1 MIDSILLFIEIL
13 GVVSFAVAGALVA
26 IDRETDIFGVVFLS
40 LMTCF
45 GGGIIRD
52 ITIGRNPPA
61 FFREIAYQVAIGTA
75 VALIVFILASLFKK
89 QYASRTKLVRDVNNY
104 IDALAIGIFSVS
116 GVRTCLDFFASNGED
131 AGFLLCAV
139 LGMMSAV
146 GGGMI
151 RDLILRDIPFIL
163 RKRVYA
169 LAALFGASLYYVMV
183 VMIKPGDKVF
193 EVVSQIFCIIVVVVI
208 RVLATKLKWNLPK
221 AINFSEMRETEADKK
236 AENEPQIMVK

>member
-1 MIDSILLFIEIL
+1 MIDTILLIIEII
-13 GVVSFAVAGALVA
+13 GVISFSVAGSIIA
-26 IDRETDIFGVVFLS
+26 IKKETDIFGVVFLA

-61 FFREIAYQVAIGTA
+61 FFRSLIYQVAIATV
-75 VALIVFILASLFKK
+75 VALLVFILASLFKR
-89 QYASRTKLVRDVNNY
+89 QYVKNITLVADLNNY
-104 IDALAIGIFSVS
+104 IDALAIGIYSVS
-116 GVRTCLDFFASNGED
+116 GVQICLEFFAAKNEN

-139 LGMMSAV
+139 MGMMTAV

-163 RKRVYA
+163 RKRIYA
-169 LAALFGASLYYVMV
+169 LATLIGASLYYLLV
-183 VMIKPGDKVF
+183 VVIFPGHPVL
-193 EVVSQIFCIIVVVVI
+193 EVVSRIACIALVFVI

-221 AINFSEMRETEADKK
+221 AIIFSEMEEQMSEKAPEALLK
-236 AENEPQIMVK
+236 

>member
-1 MIDSILLFIEIL
+1 MLEGILLTIEIL
-13 GVVSFAVAGALVA
+13 GVISFAVAGAIVA
-26 IDRETDIFGVVFLS
+26 INKETDIFGVVFLS

-52 ITIGRNPPA
+52 ITIGRRPPA
-61 FFREIAYQVAIGTA
+61 FFRELWYQVLIGLG
-75 VALIVFILASLFKK
+75 VALLVFVLARLFQKHYIER
-89 QYASRTKLVRDVNNY
+89 QQLVVDINNY

-116 GVRTCLDFFASNGED
+116 GVRTCLDFFAARGQH
-131 AGFLLCAV
+131 AGFILCAT

-169 LAALFGASLYYVMV
+169 LAALIGASLYYILV
-183 VMIKPGDKVF
+183 VKAFPGNLALD
-193 EVVSQIFCIIVVVVI
+193 VVCQVVCISLVVLI
-208 RVLATKLKWNLPK
+208 RILATKLKWNLPK
-221 AINFSEMRETEADKK
+221 AIKFSELEKK
-236 AENEPQIMVK
+236 NEEKAS

>member
-1 MIDSILLFIEIL
+1 MAQNVLLAIEII
-13 GVVSFAVAGALVA
+13 GVISFAVAGAIVA
-26 IDRETDIFGVVFLS
+26 IDKETDIFGVLFLS

-52 ITIGRNPPA
+52 ITIGRHPPA
-61 FFREIAYQVAIGTA
+61 FFRELWYQVLIAIG
-75 VALIVFILASLFKK
+75 VALLVFILAMLFKK
-89 QYASRTKLVRDVNNY
+89 QYVKREQMVLDINNY

-116 GVRTCLDFFASNGED
+116 GVQTCLDFFAAKGQS
-131 AGFLLCAV
+131 AGFIVCAT

-146 GGGMI
+146 GGGMV

-169 LAALFGASLYYVMV
+169 LAALVGASLYYILV
-183 VMIKPGDKVF
+183 VKVF
-193 EVVSQIFCIIVVVVI
+193 DFNEVAKVISQVGCIALVVLI

-221 AINFSEMRETEADKK
+221 AIKFSELREGG
-236 AENEPQIMVK
+236 AEKDA

>member
-1 MIDSILLFIEIL
+1 MLDTILLAIEIV
-13 GVVSFAVAGALVA
+13 GVISFAVAGSIVA
-26 IDRETDIFGVVFLS
+26 IDKETDLFGVVFLA

-52 ITIGRNPPA
+52 ITIGRSPPA
-61 FFREIAYQVAIGTA
+61 FFRGLTYQVAIGA
-75 VALIVFILASLFKK
+75 CVALLVFMLARIFKK
-89 QYASRTKLVRDVNNY
+89 QYVRRAKLVLDINNY
-104 IDALAIGIFSVS
+104 IDALAIGIYSVS
-116 GVRTCLDFFASNGED
+116 GVKLCLDFFGQKGER

-139 LGMMSAV
+139 LGMMTAV

-169 LAALFGASLYYVMV
+169 LAALTGASLYYLLVAV
-183 VMIKPGDKVF
+183 IFPNDKVL
-193 EVVSQIFCIIVVVVI
+193 EIVSQIVCIAIVFVI

-221 AINFSEMRETEADKK
+221 AIIFAQIKEEEQDKSE
-236 AENEPQIMVK
+236 EPLLK

>member
-1 MIDSILLFIEIL
+1 MIDTILLSIELL
-13 GVVSFAVAGALVA
+13 GVISFAVAGAIVA
-26 IDRETDIFGVVFLS
+26 IDKETDLFGVVFLS

-61 FFREIAYQVAIGTA
+61 FFRELSYQVVIATA
-75 VALIVFILASLFKK
+75 VALAVFIFATIFKRHYVK
-89 QYASRTKLVRDVNNY
+89 REQLVLSVNNY

-116 GVRTCLDFFASNGED
+116 GVQTCLDFFAERSLH
-131 AGFLLCAV
+131 AGFLLCSV

-169 LAALFGASLYYVMV
+169 LAALIGASLYYLLVTV
-183 VMIKPGDKVF
+183 IWPDGKIS
-193 EVVSQIFCIIVVVVI
+193 EVISQILCITVVVVI
-208 RVLATKLKWNLPK
+208 RVLATRLKWNLPK
-221 AINFSEMRETEADKK
+221 AIRFSEVREEAGEK
-236 AENEPQIMVK
+236 EPESLLK

>member
-1 MIDSILLFIEIL
+1 MIDTILLSIEII
-13 GVVSFAVAGALVA
+13 GVISFAVAGAIVA
-26 IDRETDIFGVVFLS
+26 IDKETDLFGVVFLS

-61 FFREIAYQVAIGTA
+61 FFRELTYQVVIAVS
-75 VALIVFILASLFKK
+75 VALTIFILASIFKRH
-89 QYASRTKLVRDVNNY
+89 YAKREHLVTSVNNY

-116 GVRTCLDFFASNGED
+116 GVQTCMDFFAEKGES

-169 LAALFGASLYYVMV
+169 LAALIGASLYYLLV
-183 VMIKPGDKVF
+183 VEVFPGNLVA
-193 EVVSQIFCIIVVVVI
+193 EVISQIGCICLVVLI
-208 RVLATKLKWNLPK
+208 RILATKLKWNLPK
-221 AINFSEMRETEADKK
+221 AIKFSEIRDNETEEKPEMLLK
-236 AENEPQIMVK
+236 

>member
-1 MIDSILLFIEIL
+1 MIDQILLAIEIV
-13 GVVSFAVAGALVA
+13 GVISFAVAGAIVA
-26 IDRETDIFGVVFLS
+26 IDKETDVFGVVFLS

-52 ITIGRNPPA
+52 ITIGKHPPA
-61 FFREIAYQVAIGTA
+61 FFRELTYQVFIGLG
-75 VALIVFILASLFKK
+75 VALLVFVLARLFKREYVKRESSILA
-89 QYASRTKLVRDVNNY
+89 VNNY

-116 GVRTCLDFFASNGED
+116 GVQTCLDFFGEPD
-131 AGFLLCAV
+131 QQAGFVLCSV

-169 LAALFGASLYYVMV
+169 LAALIGASLYYISV
-183 VMIKPGDKVF
+183 VWLFPNDKLA
-193 EVVSQIFCIIVVVVI
+193 EVISQLVCIGLVVVI
-208 RVLATKLKWNLPK
+208 RVLATKFKWNLPK
-221 AINFSEMRETEADKK
+221 AIKFSELR
-236 AENEPQIMVK
+236 ENEENV

>member
-1 MIDSILLFIEIL
+1 MFNSIFLAIEIL
-13 GVVSFAVAGALVA
+13 GVISFAVAGAIVA
-26 IDRETDIFGVVFLS
+26 IDKETDIFGVVFLS

-52 ITIGRNPPA
+52 ITIGKNPPS
-61 FFREIAYQVAIGTA
+61 FFRELDYQVLIAIG
-75 VALIVFILASLFKK
+75 VALLVFVLARVFKRK
-89 QYASRTKLVRDVNNY
+89 YIEKEQLVLNINNY

-116 GVRTCLDFFASNGED
+116 GVQTCLNFFTASGRE
-131 AGFLLCAV
+131 AGFMLCAI

-169 LAALFGASLYYVMV
+169 LAALIGASLYYVLIIRV
-183 VMIKPGDKVF
+183 FPGNPYAKVI
-193 EVVSQIFCIIVVVVI
+193 SQIGCILLVVLI
-208 RVLATKLKWNLPK
+208 RVLATKLEWDLPK
-221 AINFSEMRETEADKK
+221 AIEFSKFEAEEAEKDTELMSK
-236 AENEPQIMVK
+236 

>member
-1 MIDSILLFIEIL
+1 MIESVLLAINII
-13 GVVSFAVAGALVA
+13 GVISFAVAGAIVA
-26 IDRETDIFGVVFLS
+26 IDKETDIFGVVFLS
-40 LMTCF
+40 LITCF

-61 FFREIAYQVAIGTA
+61 FFRDLKYQVLLGVC
-75 VALIVFILASLFKK
+75 VALLVFTLAKLFQKHYIK
-89 QYASRTKLVRDVNNY
+89 HEQAVLDVNNY

-116 GVRTCLDFFASNGED
+116 GVQTCREFFALNNQR
-131 AGFLLCAV
+131 AGFLLCAT

-169 LAALFGASLYYVMV
+169 LAALIGASLYYILV
-183 VMIKPGDKVF
+183 VEIFPNNMIA
-193 EVVSQIFCIIVVVVI
+193 EVASQIGCICLVVLI

-221 AINFSEMRETEADKK
+221 AIKFSELREEEETK
-236 AENEPQIMVK
+236 EPETLVK

>member
-1 MIDSILLFIEIL
+1 
-13 GVVSFAVAGALVA
+13 
-26 IDRETDIFGVVFLS
+26 
-40 LMTCF
+40 MTCF

-61 FFREIAYQVAIGTA
+61 FFRELGYQVVIATA
-75 VALIVFILASLFKK
+75 VALLIFILASAFKRH
-89 QYASRTKLVRDVNNY
+89 YVSNEERVLAVNNY

-116 GVRTCLDFFASNGED
+116 GVETCLGFFASRGEN
-131 AGFLLCAV
+131 AGFLVCAV

-169 LAALFGASLYYVMV
+169 LAALIGASLYYFLAVIVFADNEVMQ
-183 VMIKPGDKVF
+183 MLS
-193 EVVSQIFCIIVVVVI
+193 EIFCICLVVVI
-208 RVLATKLKWNLPK
+208 RVLATRLKWNLPK
-221 AINFSEMRETEADKK
+221 AIRFSELRAEEGEKEPETLLK
-236 AENEPQIMVK
+236 

>member
-1 MIDSILLFIEIL
+1 MIDSILLSIEII
-13 GVVSFAVAGALVA
+13 GVISFAVAGAIVA
-26 IDRETDIFGVVFLS
+26 IDRETDLFGVVFLS

-61 FFREIAYQVAIGTA
+61 FFRELSYQVAIATA
-75 VALIVFILASLFKK
+75 VALAVFILASVFKR
-89 QYASRTKLVRDVNNY
+89 QYVKREELVTSVNNY

-116 GVRTCLDFFASNGED
+116 GVGTCLDFFASRGQS

-169 LAALFGASLYYVMV
+169 LAALIGASLYYLLAAVIFVNNEVMQV
-183 VMIKPGDKVF
+183 IS
-193 EVVSQIFCIIVVVVI
+193 EVLCIGIVVLI
-208 RVLATKLKWNLPK
+208 RVLATRRKWNLPK
-221 AINFSEMRETEADKK
+221 AIRFSEIKEDEEKQPEIT
-236 AENEPQIMVK
+236 VK

>member
-1 MIDSILLFIEIL
+1 MLNSILLAIEIV
-13 GVVSFAVAGALVA
+13 GVISFAVAGAIVA
-26 IDRETDIFGVVFLS
+26 IDKETDIFGVVFLS

-52 ITIGRNPPA
+52 ITIGRHPPA
-61 FFREIAYQVAIGTA
+61 FFRELRYQVVIG
-75 VALIVFILASLFKK
+75 VCDALLVFTLASLFKK
-89 QYASRTKLVRDVNNY
+89 HYVEREQMVLSINNY

-116 GVRTCLDFFASNGED
+116 GVQTCIDFFAKRGQP
-131 AGFLLCAV
+131 AGFILCAT

-169 LAALFGASLYYVMV
+169 LAALIGSSLYYILAVK
-183 VMIKPGDKVF
+183 IFPGNLAM
-193 EVVSQIFCIIVVVVI
+193 EVVSQIGCICLVVLI

-221 AINFSEMRETEADKK
+221 AINFSELRDEEEVKAPETLLK
-236 AENEPQIMVK
+236 

>member
-1 MIDSILLFIEIL
+1 MLNEILLAIEII
-13 GVVSFAVAGALVA
+13 GVISFAVAGAIVA
-26 IDRETDIFGVVFLS
+26 IDKETDIFGVVFLS

-52 ITIGRNPPA
+52 ITIGRHPPA
-61 FFREIAYQVAIGTA
+61 FFRELWYQVLIGTG
-75 VALIVFILASLFKK
+75 VALLVFVFARMFKK
-89 QYASRTKLVRDVNNY
+89 QYIKREQTILAVNNY

-116 GVRTCLDFFASNGED
+116 GVQTCLDFFANKETH
-131 AGFLLCAV
+131 AGFLLCAI

-169 LAALFGASLYYVMV
+169 LAALVGASLYYVLV
-183 VMIKPGDKVF
+183 VKIFPGDMVA
-193 EVVSQIFCIIVVVVI
+193 EVISQIGCISLVVII
-208 RVLATKLKWNLPK
+208 RVLATKLEWNLPK
-221 AINFSEMRETEADKK
+221 AIKFSELREEDEKTPETLAK
-236 AENEPQIMVK
+236 

>member
-1 MIDSILLFIEIL
+1 MLDTILLAIEIV
-13 GVVSFAVAGALVA
+13 GVISFAVAGSIVA
-26 IDRETDIFGVVFLS
+26 IDKETDLFGVVFLA

-61 FFREIAYQVAIGTA
+61 FFRGLTYQVAIGA
-75 VALIVFILASLFKK
+75 CVALLVFMLARIFKK
-89 QYASRTKLVRDVNNY
+89 QYVKREKLVLDINNY
-104 IDALAIGIFSVS
+104 IDALAIGIYSVS
-116 GVRTCLDFFASNGED
+116 GVQLCLDFFAQKGES
-131 AGFLLCAV
+131 AGFLLCTV
-139 LGMMSAV
+139 LGMMTAV

-169 LAALFGASLYYVMV
+169 LAALIGASLYYLLVAV
-183 VMIKPGDKVF
+183 LFPNDKVL
-193 EVVSQIFCIIVVVVI
+193 EIVSQIACIALVFII

-221 AINFSEMRETEADKK
+221 AIIFAEIAEEEATKSE
-236 AENEPQIMVK
+236 EPLLK

>member
-1 MIDSILLFIEIL
+1 MIDSILLSIEII
-13 GVVSFAVAGALVA
+13 GVISFAVAGAIVA
-26 IDRETDIFGVVFLS
+26 IDKETDLFGVVFLS

-61 FFREIAYQVAIGTA
+61 FFRELSYQVAIATA
-75 VALIVFILASLFKK
+75 VALAVFILASVFKR
-89 QYASRTKLVRDVNNY
+89 QYVKREELVTSVNNY

-116 GVRTCLDFFASNGED
+116 GVGTCLDFFASRGQS

-169 LAALFGASLYYVMV
+169 LAALIGASLYYLLAAVIFVNNEVMQV
-183 VMIKPGDKVF
+183 IS
-193 EVVSQIFCIIVVVVI
+193 EVLCIGIVVLI
-208 RVLATKLKWNLPK
+208 RVLATRRKWNLPK
-221 AINFSEMRETEADKK
+221 AIRFSEIKEDEEKQPEIT
-236 AENEPQIMVK
+236 VK

>member
-1 MIDSILLFIEIL
+1 MIDTILLSIEII
-13 GVVSFAVAGALVA
+13 GVISFAVAGAIVA
-26 IDRETDIFGVVFLS
+26 IDKETDLFGVVFLS

-52 ITIGRNPPA
+52 ITIGRHPTA
-61 FFREIAYQVAIGTA
+61 FFRELSYQVLIGTA
-75 VALIVFILASLFKK
+75 VALTVFLLARVFKR
-89 QYASRTKLVRDVNNY
+89 QYVKNEERVLIINNY

-116 GVRTCLDFFASNGED
+116 GVKTCIEFFAERGEG

-169 LAALFGASLYYVMV
+169 LAALIGASLYYLSVEYV
-183 VMIKPGDKVF
+183 VPRLGSPEIL
-193 EVVSQIFCIIVVVVI
+193 EVVSEVVCIAIVVVI
-208 RVLATKLKWNLPK
+208 RILATKLKWNLPK
-221 AINFSEMRETEADKK
+221 AIIFSKIREEEVEKK
-236 AENEPQIMVK
+236 QDALLK

>member
-1 MIDSILLFIEIL
+1 MIESVLLAIEII
-13 GVVSFAVAGALVA
+13 GVISFAVAGAIVA
-26 IDRETDIFGVVFLS
+26 IDKETDIFGVVFLS
-40 LMTCF
+40 LITCF

-61 FFREIAYQVAIGTA
+61 FFRDLKYQVLLGVC
-75 VALIVFILASLFKK
+75 VALLVFTLAKLFQKHYIK
-89 QYASRTKLVRDVNNY
+89 HEQAVLDVNNY

-116 GVRTCLDFFASNGED
+116 GVQTCLDFFGGER
-131 AGFLLCAV
+131 AGFLLCAT

-169 LAALFGASLYYVMV
+169 LAALIGASLYYILV
-183 VMIKPGDKVF
+183 VEIFPNNMIA
-193 EVVSQIFCIIVVVVI
+193 EVASQIGCICLVVLI

-221 AINFSEMRETEADKK
+221 AIKFSELREEEGTK
-236 AENEPQIMVK
+236 EPETLVK

>member
-1 MIDSILLFIEIL
+1 M
-13 GVVSFAVAGALVA
+13 AGAIVA
-26 IDRETDIFGVVFLS
+26 IDKETDIFGVVFLA

-61 FFREIAYQVAIGTA
+61 FFRGLTYQVAIGA
-75 VALIVFILASLFKK
+75 CVALLVFILARIFKR
-89 QYASRTKLVRDVNNY
+89 QYVKREQQVLDINNY
-104 IDALAIGIFSVS
+104 IDALAIGIYSVS
-116 GVRTCLDFFASNGED
+116 GVQICIDFFSAKGES

-139 LGMMSAV
+139 LGMMTAV

-169 LAALFGASLYYVMV
+169 LATLIGASIYYLLVAV
-183 VMIKPGDKVF
+183 LFPGDKLM
-193 EVVSQIFCIIVVVVI
+193 EIISQLACITLVVVI
-208 RVLATKLKWNLPK
+208 RVLATKFKWNLPK
-221 AINFSEMRETEADKK
+221 AIRFSEIVESEPEKQEK
-236 AENEPQIMVK
+236 ALLK

>member
-1 MIDSILLFIEIL
+1 MLDSILLAIEIV
-13 GVVSFAVAGALVA
+13 GVISFAVAGAIVA
-26 IDRETDIFGVVFLS
+26 IDKETDIFGVVFLS

-52 ITIGRNPPA
+52 ITLGRHPPA
-61 FFREIAYQVAIGTA
+61 FFRELRYQVVIGVC
-75 VALIVFILASLFKK
+75 VALLVFTLASLFKK
-89 QYASRTKLVRDVNNY
+89 HYVEREQMVLSINNY

-116 GVRTCLDFFASNGED
+116 GVQTCIDFFAKRGQP
-131 AGFLLCAV
+131 AGFILCAT

-169 LAALFGASLYYVMV
+169 LAALIGASLYYILV
-183 VMIKPGDKVF
+183 VKIFPGNLAM
-193 EVVSQIFCIIVVVVI
+193 EVVSQIGCICLVVLI

-221 AINFSEMRETEADKK
+221 AIKFSELRDEEEAKTPETLLK
-236 AENEPQIMVK
+236 

>member
-1 MIDSILLFIEIL
+1 MIDSILLSIEII
-13 GVVSFAVAGALVA
+13 GVISFAVAGAIVA
-26 IDRETDIFGVVFLS
+26 IDKETDIFGVVFLS

-61 FFREIAYQVAIGTA
+61 FFRDLAYQVGIATA
-75 VALIVFILASLFKK
+75 VAITIFVLARAFKRHYVK
-89 QYASRTKLVRDVNNY
+89 HENRVTAINNY

-116 GVRTCLDFFASNGED
+116 GVQTCLDFFASRGES
-131 AGFLLCAV
+131 AGFLLSAV

-146 GGGMI
+146 GGGMV

-169 LAALFGASLYYVMV
+169 LAALIGASLYYLLVVVLFPSNEVM
-183 VMIKPGDKVF
+183 
-193 EVVSQIFCIIVVVVI
+193 EVVSQIACIVIVVVI

-221 AINFSEMRETEADKK
+221 AIIFDEIRDDEA
-236 AENEPQIMVK
+236 

>member
-1 MIDSILLFIEIL
+1 MIESVLLAIEII
-13 GVVSFAVAGALVA
+13 GVISFAVAGAIVA
-26 IDRETDIFGVVFLS
+26 IDKETDIFGVVFLS
-40 LMTCF
+40 LITCF

-61 FFREIAYQVAIGTA
+61 FFRDLKYQVLLGVC
-75 VALIVFILASLFKK
+75 VALLVFTLAKLFQKHYIK
-89 QYASRTKLVRDVNNY
+89 HEQAVLDVNNY

-116 GVRTCLDFFASNGED
+116 GVQTCLDFFGGER
-131 AGFLLCAV
+131 AGFLLCAT

-169 LAALFGASLYYVMV
+169 LAALIGASLYYILV
-183 VMIKPGDKVF
+183 VEIFPNNMIA
-193 EVVSQIFCIIVVVVI
+193 EVASQVGCICLVVLI

-221 AINFSEMRETEADKK
+221 AIKFSELREEEGTK
-236 AENEPQIMVK
+236 EPETLVK